1 MRIIYIAGAVR
12 GTEDAGTRFFGAEE
26 QLTEKGYS
34 VFNPL
39 DLPYL
44 ADLPEEKIMDICKA
58 YVRAADD
65 LYLIPGKGK
74 SSWSWSKGAN
84 EELREFVATHK
95 DGRVFANME
104 DVPEV

>member
-34 VFNPL
+34 VLNPL

-44 ADLPEEKIMDICKA
+44 ADLPEEK
-58 YVRAADD
+58 
-65 LYLIPGKGK
+65 
-74 SSWSWSKGAN
+74 SWISAKHTS
-84 EELREFVATHK
+84 
-95 DGRVFANME
+95 
-104 DVPEV
+104 VPPMTCI